1 MPNVHTLVLY
11 IENRYPVDGSQHRL
25 LLALYSALPNL
36 TTLHLLKLDTTSSLQ
51 HTLSLTQYAPQSR
64 IPTLRHLGI
73 QRGFFRTVQ
82 EVIGTVR
89 TQKDVLRSIEIRRTC
104 IPSVVDLL
112 AVLQREL
119 PCLENVEFEE
129 NTVGPWDDVW
139 FRWADGEY
147 DRGRHAREMVEEKGV
162 RQTLDEMIA
171 GLRLV
176 RPRS

>member
-1 MPNVHTLVLY
+1 M
-11 IENRYPVDGSQHRL
+11 
-25 LLALYSALPNL
+25 
-36 TTLHLLKLDTTSSLQ
+36 
-51 HTLSLTQYAPQSR
+51 
-64 IPTLRHLGI
+64 PTLRHLGI
-73 QRGFFRTVQ
+73 QRSCFNTVQ
-82 EVIGTVR
+82 EVIDTVR

-171 GLRLV
+171 GLRLDPCSRMASLIGLAICIV
-176 RPRS
+176 TVFGAAGVFSSRISRATTDEALLSGDNRGFST